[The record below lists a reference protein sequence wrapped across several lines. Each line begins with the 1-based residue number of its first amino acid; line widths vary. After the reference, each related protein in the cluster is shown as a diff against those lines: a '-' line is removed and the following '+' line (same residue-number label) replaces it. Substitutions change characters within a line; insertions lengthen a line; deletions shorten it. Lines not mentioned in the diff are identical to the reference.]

1 MVGQSATVTPAGI
14 DSPAARYTSVAI
26 TLHWLIAI
34 GILSLIVLGLI
45 MTQLDLTT
53 GTKFRLFQLHK
64 SIGITVLGFALLRLA
79 WRLSHRPPPLPHSM
93 PTAERQAAEST
104 HTALY
109 AFMLGMPLSGWAVV
123 SASPRNIPTVLYG
136 ILPWP
141 HLPVLSTLHDKAPVE
156 KVLVYVHVV
165 GTWILIALLALHI
178 GAALRHHF
186 WLRDN
191 IMWRMLP
198 WSSHRRRAS

>member
-1 MVGQSATVTPAGI
+1 MVGQSATVTPAGVAAP
-14 DSPAARYTSVAI
+14 PAHYTSVAI
-26 TLHWLIAI
+26 ALHWLIAI
-34 GILSLIVLGLI
+34 GIMSLIVLGLI

-64 SIGITVLGFALLRLA
+64 SIGITVLGFASLRLA
-79 WRLSHRPPPLPHSM
+79 WRLAHRPPPLPLSM
-93 PTAERQAAEST
+93 PAAERQAAEST

-109 AFMLGMPLSGWAVV
+109 AFMLGLPLSGWAMV

-141 HLPVLSTLHDKAPVE
+141 HLPILSTLHDKAPVE
-156 KVLVYVHVV
+156 KVLVYVHVF
-165 GTWILIALLALHI
+165 GAWTLIALLVLHI

-191 IMWRMLP
+191 IMSRMLP
-198 WSSHRRRAS
+198 LSSHRRSAS